1 MGKIVLCVFVL
12 QPVVAIP
19 AFLHVVASCCL
30 VSSLY
35 CLLSHLPWESMG
47 AKEEEFDEY
56 AEEFEKHLVTVLD
69 YKLPEA
75 GATETHTP

>member
-1 MGKIVLCVFVL
+1 
-12 QPVVAIP
+12 
-19 AFLHVVASCCL
+19 
-30 VSSLY
+30 
-35 CLLSHLPWESMG
+35 MG